1 MGLSPELV
9 TKLKSV
15 KAIVFDCDGVMTNGQ
30 IFYNGQGNWVRF
42 FNIKD
47 GMGIKRLQKH
57 GIQVGI
63 ITASQ
68 TEDIRERAKTL
79 GIEDLYEGVKDKAA
93 CFNELSSKWGL
104 FHNEIAY
111 MGDDFQDLPV
121 FQVAGLSVSVPNA
134 VAAVK
139 NQVELVTVE
148 SGGMGAVREICE
160 MILQA
165 QGLDAG

>member
-1 MGLSPELV
+1 MSPELNE
-9 TKLKSV
+9 KLKGL
-15 KAIVFDCDGVMTNGQ
+15 KAIVFDCDGVLTNGQ
-30 IFYNGQGNWVRF
+30 IFYNGNGNWVRF

-57 GIQVGI
+57 GIKVGI
-63 ITASQ
+63 ITASN

-79 GIEDLYEGVKDKAA
+79 GIEDLYEGVKDKVA

-104 FHNEIAY
+104 YHKEIAY
-111 MGDDFQDLPV
+111 MGDDYQDVPV

-134 VAAVK
+134 IQAVQ
-139 NQVELVTVE
+139 NEVELVTVE

-160 MILQA
+160 LILKA
-165 QGLDAG
+165 QGRT